1 MNQKPVS
8 LQALLDSNSEVDIK
22 IVWQKRS
29 DTSPIKLRSVLAD
42 TACYPGD
49 AVVNAEAGFYI
60 VAPDESVI
68 FVSSPAKGKLDR
80 PYWDNIHDI
89 VPAGSVKVELV
100 VLHGIAHS
108 SEHSGA
114 LYEWAS
120 GVVAQA
126 CYDRCNVRVCSTH
139 IFLNYFLPVQ

>member
-1 MNQKPVS
+1 MTASLYQLLTGFLCKIHSLGLNQKPVS

-22 IVWQKRS
+22 IVWRKRS

-49 AVVNAEAGFYI
+49 AVVNAETGFYI

-80 PYWDNIHDI
+80 
-89 VPAGSVKVELV
+89 L
-100 VLHGIAHS
+100 
-108 SEHSGA
+108 
-114 LYEWAS
+114 
-120 GVVAQA
+120 
-126 CYDRCNVRVCSTH
+126 
-139 IFLNYFLPVQ
+139 